1 MLKTHLYLIDK
12 VVLPKLN
19 TQYLSPSNLMEL
31 KCFIFNLNYKYLVF
45 KGEIDVNELLRNL
58 KKNNKLDRT
67 MNQNQ

>member
-19 TQYLSPSNLMEL
+19 AKYVSPSNLMEL